1 MTISYPISHD
11 AVAKLVREHANLSD
25 EPLLLAVYYAP
36 DRNPGD
42 IFLFEVFDGFGANG
56 IDEDRKLF
64 EVAYGAKSNFPLEPG
79 QQLRMVLTNLP
90 EFQRALSEDWEHVK
104 ELKHAIATGRYEVLF
119 VHPQRQELVRALG
132 V

>member
-1 MTISYPISHD
+1 MTTTYPTSHD
-11 AVAKLVREHANLSD
+11 AVEKLVQEHAALAD

-42 IFLFEVFDGFGANG
+42 IFLFEVFEGFGANG
-56 IDEDRKLF
+56 IDEDRRLF

-79 QQLRMVLTNLP
+79 QQLRLVLTNVP
-90 EFQRALSEDWEHVK
+90 EFKRAVSEDWEHVQ
-104 ELKHAIATGRYEVLF
+104 ELKRAIAAGRYEILF
-119 VHPQRQELVRALG
+119 MHPEQDALVRELG